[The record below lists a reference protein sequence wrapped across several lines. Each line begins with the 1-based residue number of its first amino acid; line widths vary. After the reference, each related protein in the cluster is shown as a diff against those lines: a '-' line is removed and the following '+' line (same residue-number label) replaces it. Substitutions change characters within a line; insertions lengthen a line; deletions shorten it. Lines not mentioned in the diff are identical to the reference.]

1 MKRLMLYSLMDL
13 LTFITGT
20 SMYTTFHYW
29 DGDVMIE
36 TTNNMMILLLAGVNE
51 DLVVYVYNYSCG
63 VHEVILSGAKAAD
76 KPVNHLMVEISLAKP
91 IIGTKLELSM
101 LSETVGKNSSFF
113 KFSKK

>member
-1 MKRLMLYSLMDL
+1 
-13 LTFITGT
+13 
-20 SMYTTFHYW
+20 
-29 DGDVMIE
+29 MIE